1 MYINPLFSKSELSR
15 APSLSTV
22 ATPVSEED
30 LAAARM
36 VLRSVIPSFRPSS
49 TASVPPTPV
58 IFLESKETQTDSHM
72 EKVSLEGLVRA
83 AGMSLLNFSQ
93 EVKLLERR
101 IESQQSELVSAIKD
115 LKRDFKSVN

>member
-1 MYINPLFSKSELSR
+1 MYINPLFSKSELSH

-36 VLRSVIPSFRPSS
+36 VLRSVIPSFKPPS
-49 TASVPPTPV
+49 TASVPPPPV
-58 IFLESKETQTDSHM
+58 ILFESKETQTDSHM

-115 LKRDFKSVN
+115 LKRDFIN